1 MNKLYL
7 YGRNP
12 LKEALAKGRSGL
24 LERVFLTSSAET
36 EGTLIGALQKA
47 GLKHE
52 RVTEEEIESM
62 VGRDATHQGVCALID
77 DRVLYT
83 PLDQAL
89 AKAASDSERPLI
101 VLLDEL
107 QDPHNVGAIIR
118 SASAFGASAILMP
131 EHDQVQITST
141 VIKTSAGAVFSIPIV
156 RITNVNTTLR
166 TLKDKGYWTYALEG
180 TGDTKLHQTTFDT
193 PVVLVVGNEGEGVRP
208 KTLEV
213 CDFKLSIRI
222 GKDVES
228 LNASNAAAVTLYEW
242 NKQNAS

>member
-12 LKEALAKGRSGL
+12 LKEALAKGHKGL
-24 LERVFLTSSAET
+24 LEHVYLTPAAET
-36 EGTLIGALQKA
+36 EASLVSALQKA
-47 GLKHE
+47 ELKHE
-52 RVTEEEIESM
+52 RVTENEIESM
-62 VGRDATHQGVCALID
+62 VGRDANHQGVCALVD
-77 DRVLYT
+77 DRKLYT
-83 PLDQAL
+83 SLEDAL
-89 AKAASDSERPLI
+89 EKAWKDSERPLL

-118 SASAFGASAILMP
+118 TASAFGASAILMP

-141 VIKTSAGAVFSIPIV
+141 VMKTSAGAVFSIPIV

-180 TGDTKLHQTTFDT
+180 TGDTKLHGTTFDT
-193 PVVLVVGNEGEGVRP
+193 PVVIVVGNEGEGVRP

-213 CDFKLSIRI
+213 CDFKLSIDI
-222 GKDVES
+222 SKNVES
-228 LNASNAAAVTLYEW
+228 LNASNAAAVTMYEW
-242 NKQNAS
+242 NRQQK